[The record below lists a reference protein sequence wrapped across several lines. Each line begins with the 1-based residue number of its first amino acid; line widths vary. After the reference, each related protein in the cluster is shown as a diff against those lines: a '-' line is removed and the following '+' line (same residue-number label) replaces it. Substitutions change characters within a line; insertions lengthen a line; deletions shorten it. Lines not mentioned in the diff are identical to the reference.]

1 MLSALLRKKRLA
13 CRVVDMSSSPKSD
26 ILSMIPEDTTGL
38 SKRRRQILCG
48 IACVDPGRNN
58 LGSLQHAFLQ
68 QLEPALAGLSPSDPP
83 FLLLAYFRLRPSGD
97 IFFGQPGTGID
108 RNGSLDGRF
117 LGGSRFRLAPSSRK
131 AAENHVENLNA
142 GKSGRR
148 NCGHGF
154 SGNSNGRSAP
164 ALAVAAGWI
173 TGLLLQNE
181 TSMAPEVARRAS
193 IASSISLS
201 LLLLVIGCDLGRQRV
216 WKKLRE
222 YGLFAATLPIVV
234 GAATLVG
241 SMAAALLF
249 SMPLSKGLAAGA
261 GFGWYSLAGPAALA
275 KKGAET
281 GAYVFLSNLIRE
293 ISAIV
298 LVPLISGRT
307 HPEVAASLGGAT
319 SMDSSLP
326 AISRSFG
333 AEGAA
338 WGLIV
343 GTVLSLACP
352 FVIELVLAI

>member
-1 MLSALLRKKRLA
+1 MESLAWILAGIILGAFNTPFFSNLGRRWQDYLLAILLF
-13 CRVVDMSSSPKSD
+13 SSSLTFGSD
-26 ILSMIPEDTTGL
+26 PQVTS
-38 SKRRRQILCG
+38 S
-48 IACVDPGRNN
+48 
-58 LGSLQHAFLQ
+58 LGSLGLVSIVTALLTVAFS
-68 QLEPALAGLSPSDPP
+68 AAAASGWH
-83 FLLLAYFRLRPSGD
+83 LLVGKRLKTTSKTSTPER
-97 IFFGQPGTGID
+97 
-108 RNGSLDGRF
+108 
-117 LGGSRFRLAPSSRK
+117 
-131 AAENHVENLNA
+131 AAEEA
-142 GKSGRR
+142 AATGS
-148 NCGHGF
+148 
-154 SGNSNGRSAP
+154 P
-164 ALAVAAGWI
+164 AIRMGAVLPTLAVAAGWI
-173 TGLLLQNE
+173 TGLLLRNE
-181 TSMAPEVARRAS
+181 TSMAPEIARRAS
-193 IASSISLS
+193 IASSISLA

>member
-1 MLSALLRKKRLA
+1 MESLAWILAGIILGAFNTPFFSNLSRRWQDYLLAILLF
-13 CRVVDMSSSPKSD
+13 SSSLTFGSD
-26 ILSMIPEDTTGL
+26 PQVTS
-38 SKRRRQILCG
+38 S
-48 IACVDPGRNN
+48 
-58 LGSLQHAFLQ
+58 LGSLGLVSIVTALLTVAFS
-68 QLEPALAGLSPSDPP
+68 AAAASGWH
-83 FLLLAYFRLRPSGD
+83 LLVGKRLKTTSKTSTPER
-97 IFFGQPGTGID
+97 
-108 RNGSLDGRF
+108 
-117 LGGSRFRLAPSSRK
+117 
-131 AAENHVENLNA
+131 AAEETAATGSPAIRMGAVL
-142 GKSGRR
+142 
-148 NCGHGF
+148 
-154 SGNSNGRSAP
+154 P

-281 GAYVFLSNLIRE
+281 SAYVFLSNLIRE

>member
-1 MLSALLRKKRLA
+1 VESLAWILAGIILGAFNTPFFSNLGRRWQDYLLAILLF
-13 CRVVDMSSSPKSD
+13 SSSLTFGSD
-26 ILSMIPEDTTGL
+26 PQVTS
-38 SKRRRQILCG
+38 S
-48 IACVDPGRNN
+48 
-58 LGSLQHAFLQ
+58 LGSLGLVSIVTALLTVAFS
-68 QLEPALAGLSPSDPP
+68 AAAASGWH
-83 FLLLAYFRLRPSGD
+83 LLVGKRLKTTSKTSTPER
-97 IFFGQPGTGID
+97 
-108 RNGSLDGRF
+108 
-117 LGGSRFRLAPSSRK
+117 
-131 AAENHVENLNA
+131 AAEEA
-142 GKSGRR
+142 AATGS
-148 NCGHGF
+148 
-154 SGNSNGRSAP
+154 P
-164 ALAVAAGWI
+164 AIRMGAVLPTLAVAAGWI
-173 TGLLLQNE
+173 TGLLLRNE
-181 TSMAPEVARRAS
+181 TSMAPEIARRAS
-193 IASSISLS
+193 IASSISLA